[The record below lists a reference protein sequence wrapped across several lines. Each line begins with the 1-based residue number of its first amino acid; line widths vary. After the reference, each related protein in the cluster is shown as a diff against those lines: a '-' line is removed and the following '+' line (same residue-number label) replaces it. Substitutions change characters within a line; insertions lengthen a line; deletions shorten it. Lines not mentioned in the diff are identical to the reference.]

1 MFRWNALL
9 DTPGRRKQSAFFRA
23 LTECAEGVQRETGAT
38 VAVVLRGSSGNYLDV
53 AFLFG
58 FGVSWVGLLV
68 ILFLPHPIHVYL
80 VPLDVMLLFILGAWL
95 CGRTRLRGW
104 LTRRRRQRRQVKT
117 AAHAAFF
124 EEGVYHAKGG
134 NGVLIYWS
142 RLERRV
148 EVVAGPGVLKA
159 VPTRDWNATLFAL
172 RRAVHQPRPG
182 AAFVAQLR
190 QLGQLLARHLP
201 PDEAAKHAEPLVGSG
216 ER

>member
-1 MFRWNALL
+1 MFRWKALFN
-9 DTPGRRKQSAFFRA
+9 TPGRRKQSTFFEA
-23 LTECAEGVQRETGAT
+23 LTECTETIQRETGAT
-38 VAVVLRGSSGNYLDV
+38 VAVVLRGSSGSYLDV
-53 AFLFG
+53 AFLIG

-68 ILFLPHPIHVYL
+68 ILFLPRPIHPYL
-80 VPLDVMLLFILGAWL
+80 VPLDVISLFILGSWL

-104 LTRRRRQRRQVKT
+104 LTPRRRQRRQVKT

-134 NGVLIYWS
+134 HCVLVYWS

-159 VPTRDWNATLFAL
+159 VPSRDWNAVLFAL
-172 RRAVHQPRPG
+172 RRAVHQPKAG

-201 PDEAAKHAEPLVGSG
+201 PDEDEKHAASLVGSG

>member
-23 LTECAEGVQRETGAT
+23 LTECTESLQRETGAT
-38 VAVVLRGSSGNYLDV
+38 VAVVLRGSSGGYLDV

-58 FGVSWVGLLV
+58 FAVAWAGLLV
-68 ILFLPHPIHVYL
+68 ILFLPYPMHPYL
-80 VPLDVMLLFILGAWL
+80 VPVDMILLFILGSWL
-95 CGRTRLRGW
+95 CARTRLRGW
-104 LTRRRRQRRQVKT
+104 LAPRRRRRRQVKT

-134 NGVLIYWS
+134 NGVLVYWS

-148 EVVAGPGVLKA
+148 EVVAGPGVHTA
-159 VPTRDWNATLFAL
+159 VPARDWNAALFAL
-172 RRAVHQPRPG
+172 RRAVHQPKPG
-182 AAFVAQLR
+182 TAFIAQLR

-201 PDEAAKHAEPLVGSG
+201 LDANAKHAEPLLGSSQ
-216 ER
+216 R